1 MRKIKGVICNY
12 GVVGMPS
19 TGPTIFAAGSLKFPE
34 ELRRVKFLA
43 MHDQDRPLGFQSAL
57 GTESN
62 GDPTGEFT
70 IAEGPAGDEALAML
84 ADGRRD
90 GLSVGATIDA
100 YEWNDQDQLVV
111 TAATVREVSL
121 VTIPAYS
128 NSLATA
134 SAELKGTDM
143 SGKNVTFVGAQLTA
157 SAATVEPTSAPAA
170 TAAAAQPTPPAQP
183 AAPVAPV
190 AAQAAPVAPQ
200 AAPVAPTE
208 AKASG
213 VSLNLLTANIAGHF
227 ANGGTGATLTAALT
241 DVLVTDDD
249 PKGAIIQPQ
258 WIGELWNA
266 RRVERPTIDS
276 LSKKP
281 LTGLK
286 AKGYRRERVNDTPL
300 MNKYAGNKTDTPA
313 SGKVKTVV
321 VEESAE
327 RFFGGWDVDRAIF
340 DFGDEELVRINLEAA
355 NDDYLEQTEA
365 DAVAKLLAN
374 ATVIPAQADIL
385 AILREL
391 GIAASSVGS
400 NLSKIQ
406 MGGDLW
412 AQFATLTTAEVPWW
426 LQRQGELNLGTTSGN
441 AGSLSFGFN
450 PNLAA
455 GEIEAHDSRAAT
467 HFETARLRVQAI
479 DIARGGVDLGLYG
492 YAYTMINDKR
502 AIFKSSLTPAVGE

>member
-1 MRKIKGVICNY
+1 MRSIKGVICNY
-12 GVVGMPS
+12 GVLGMPS
-19 TGPTIFAAGSLKFPE
+19 TGPTIFAAGSLKFPD

-43 MHDQDRPLGFQSAL
+43 MHDQDRPLGFMASL
-57 GTESN
+57 GAEAN
-62 GDPTGEFT
+62 GDPNGAFT

-157 SAATVEPTSAPAA
+157 SAVTEEPTPAPATA
-170 TAAAAQPTPPAQP
+170 TAAAAEQTPPAQP
-183 AAPVAPV
+183 AAPV

-200 AAPVAPTE
+200 AAPVAPSE
-208 AKASG
+208 AKASA
-213 VSLNLLTANIAGHF
+213 SLSLLTANIAGHF
-227 ANGGTGATLTAALT
+227 ANGGTGSTLTAALT

-258 WIGELWNA
+258 WLGELWRA
-266 RRVERPTIDS
+266 TLVERPTIDS
-276 LSKKP
+276 LSSKP

-286 AKGYRRERVNDTPL
+286 AKGYRRERVNATKL
-300 MNKYAGNKTDTPA
+300 MNKYEGNKTDTPP
-313 SGKVKTVV
+313 SGKVKTVL
-321 VEESAE
+321 VEEDVQ

-365 DAVAKLLAN
+365 DAVAKLLDN
-374 ATVIPAQADIL
+374 ATVIPAQEDIL

-391 GIAASSVGS
+391 GIAAARIGS

-412 AQFATLTTAEVPWW
+412 SQFSTLTTAEVPWW
-426 LQRQGELNLGTTSGN
+426 LQRQGELNLSTTSGN
-441 AGSLSFGFN
+441 AGGLSFNFN
-450 PNLAA
+450 PNLGD
-455 GEIEAHDSRAAT
+455 GEIEAHDKRAAT
-467 HFETARLRVQAI
+467 HFETPRLRVQAI

-492 YAYTMINDKR
+492 YAHTMINDKR
-502 AIFKSSLTPAVGE
+502 AIFKSSLTPVVVP